1 MNIKKQVFLTILIVS
16 LILLLL
22 MNYDS
27 GFVFKIE
34 HTYEIGSVRKPR
46 EMRWTTIN
54 WKMIIPLF
62 AAVLS
67 SIGLYYFSKERKIN
81 MDKQKN

>member
-1 MNIKKQVFLTILIVS
+1 MDIKKQVFLTILIVS
-16 LILLLL
+16 LLLLFF

-27 GFVFKIE
+27 GFVFSIE

-62 AAVLS
+62 AVLFS
-67 SIGLYYFSKERKIN
+67 SIGLYYFSKDNKGA
-81 MDKQKN
+81 

>member
-1 MNIKKQVFLTILIVS
+1 
-16 LILLLL
+16 

-27 GFVFKIE
+27 GFVFSIE

-54 WKMIIPLF
+54 WKMVIPLS
-62 AAVLS
+62 VLVFS
-67 SIGLYYFSKERKIN
+67 SIGLYYLSKRHKGEKY
-81 MDKQKN
+81 